1 MRLKFSPQ
9 QLISNLYDC
18 CKRFPITIAFLA
30 VLSTFLVLYS
40 RNSRDFTDSMAFFVI
55 YYSATGALLSL
66 SLKLWSEEVK
76 NRFLNLGVQ
85 AATHAIWLAIAIW
98 LANSIPFNRDI
109 SLQIITPTMPVVMIL
124 SLWLLP
130 FWKSK
135 NDLPL
140 WRFMVHTIFGA
151 TVSALLGLILSL
163 SLCLL
168 FKSFEMLFAVD
179 MEMQTYANI
188 WIVCMTFVAPVI
200 FLQTIPAGEAKHNE
214 TVLLPRFQRG
224 VTRYLLLPIIVA
236 YLATLYAYTIK
247 IIIEW
252 QLPNGWVSA
261 LVTAL
266 MAAMLLFI
274 FSIYPTRHEEGEKFN
289 KKLMRWLPIMVLP
302 LLALMSIG
310 VARRLNDYGIT
321 IARLYLVI
329 FNVWCYAVCIGLFL
343 TRSKRFRWVMA
354 SFGVVLLLSAIG
366 PWSVSN
372 ITKNTILNQVEKS
385 IKKAGFNKLPLDSA
399 QYKALATKIEPVEM
413 KNLDSKLLYLYYR
426 YREGVCRSIID
437 STVIPGDY
445 AHMIIDAHTGS
456 NIGIMEDDTEPITI
470 YNQISMLSKINNLPK
485 GYNKFSQINENDIP
499 VTIHDDVMTFKLNLE
514 NKVYQFSTSLQQL
527 KHISSVDRAKE
538 SMPHLAI
545 ESQDSVLLL
554 VDSYS
559 IYADPDIK
567 SIEISGIAF
576 IK

>member
-135 NDLPL
+135 NDLSL

-236 YLATLYAYTIK
+236 YLATLYAYT
-247 IIIEW
+247 
-252 QLPNGWVSA
+252 
-261 LVTAL
+261 
-266 MAAMLLFI
+266 
-274 FSIYPTRHEEGEKFN
+274 
-289 KKLMRWLPIMVLP
+289 
-302 LLALMSIG
+302 
-310 VARRLNDYGIT
+310 
-321 IARLYLVI
+321 
-329 FNVWCYAVCIGLFL
+329 
-343 TRSKRFRWVMA
+343 
-354 SFGVVLLLSAIG
+354 LS
-366 PWSVSN
+366 
-372 ITKNTILNQVEKS
+372 L
-385 IKKAGFNKLPLDSA
+385 
-399 QYKALATKIEPVEM
+399 
-413 KNLDSKLLYLYYR
+413 
-426 YREGVCRSIID
+426 
-437 STVIPGDY
+437 
-445 AHMIIDAHTGS
+445 
-456 NIGIMEDDTEPITI
+456 
-470 YNQISMLSKINNLPK
+470 
-485 GYNKFSQINENDIP
+485 
-499 VTIHDDVMTFKLNLE
+499 IH
-514 NKVYQFSTSLQQL
+514 
-527 KHISSVDRAKE
+527 I
-538 SMPHLAI
+538 
-545 ESQDSVLLL
+545 
-554 VDSYS
+554 
-559 IYADPDIK
+559 
-567 SIEISGIAF
+567 
-576 IK
+576 